1 MGGQVYAGSDGH
13 EVDVDPDEPSLNAI
27 AKFALGLD
35 QTNKGAWGA
44 WLVCVLLCIVIA
56 LSILFADELFRRS
69 MSFRIRNAHNAK
81 PSDFE
86 LASRYIGWL
95 LCPIVVLVMFIVG
108 LNMVV

>member
-35 QTNKGAWGA
+35 QTNKGPWGA
-44 WLVCVLLCIVIA
+44 WLVCLLLCIVIA